1 MPYEWNWLGT
11 KSLHKEQPRLATK
24 SCQTWPLE
32 VRECEER
39 LMAFPRTGA
48 QVLAAQDVTGW
59 QFCVTGTQR
68 FYRAPKQGKGKQQAQ
83 SPWLFMIRSCT
94 ALRNLQQVLP
104 SQQAQ
109 LSSLAELKMHEQ
121 TPAVPPLPLPISAGN
136 ATDEP
141 SSRFHTG

>member
-1 MPYEWNWLGT
+1 
-11 KSLHKEQPRLATK
+11 
-24 SCQTWPLE
+24 
-32 VRECEER
+32 
-39 LMAFPRTGA
+39 MAFPRTGA